1 MPCALLSKSS
11 GLLSRSLLRLPQVEY
26 GGREIKAKVLCPAR
40 LLRPG
45 IGSEGGCGGEETRNV
60 RLSESLSMR
69 GYGHRRD
76 YLTRGY
82 SGVCRGWLARGI
94 KDWQPAVYGL
104 EPLDGAMD
112 LIMGIK

>member
-1 MPCALLSKSS
+1 
-11 GLLSRSLLRLPQVEY
+11 
-26 GGREIKAKVLCPAR
+26 
-40 LLRPG
+40 
-45 IGSEGGCGGEETRNV
+45 
-60 RLSESLSMR
+60 MR

-104 EPLDGAMD
+104 EPRDGAMD